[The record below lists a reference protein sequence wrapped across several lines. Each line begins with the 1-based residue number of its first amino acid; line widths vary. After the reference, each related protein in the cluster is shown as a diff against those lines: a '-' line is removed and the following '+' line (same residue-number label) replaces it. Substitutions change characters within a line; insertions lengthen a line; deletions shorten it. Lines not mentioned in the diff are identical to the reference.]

1 MKVFLV
7 LLFSISMGMLGVYIF
22 GIRVVNK
29 AIDDADSKFHYMI
42 ADAKNQ
48 TADPCGMHH
57 VRLIKPPNYSSKRGA
72 VLVVGGQEIS
82 GDNINDLVFEAREP
96 IPGEHAIRVAILPAA
111 PEFQEIIW
119 IAHGT
124 QACQAGLGEAIK
136 RFAISGGREGS
147 YGHPNWPTPS
157 KKK

>member
-1 MKVFLV
+1 MKVFSV
-7 LLFSISMGMLGVYIF
+7 LLFLIFLGMLGTYIF

-29 AIDDADSKFHYMI
+29 AVNDADSKFHYMV

-57 VRLIKPPNYSSKRGA
+57 IRLVKPPNYSLERGV
-72 VLVVGGQEIS
+72 VLVIGGQEIS
-82 GDNINDLVFEAREP
+82 GGNINDLVFEAREP

-136 RFAISGGREGS
+136 HYATSGGREGG
-147 YGHPNWPTPS
+147 YGRPNWPTPP